1 MTAWRWSL
9 GEHAYRRGYR
19 YLRGEGAPHD
29 PVAAIHWLNRAA
41 ARGHAR
47 AQHALSMIY
56 LSGVTGHA
64 PSASWLIEARA
75 GSSTAAWNAS
85 LLYPE
90 GLDVKPDPALA
101 CAWAR
106 AAARRGLACAQANLG
121 MLLTRGIGCRRDFDE
136 AVFWYRRAAEQ
147 GEAAGALG
155 LGILY
160 EGGFGV
166 TKDVAEAMRWYRKA
180 AEAGNDV
187 AATAL
192 GLLLLSGSER
202 EPSEAH
208 RWLNGPAARGFTHA
222 QYGMGL
228 LALKL
233 RDDAR
238 AKFWLSKAAAQGHA
252 AAQTTLA
259 TVRSPEDKG
268 SAAA

>member
-9 GEHAYRRGYR
+9 GERAYRRGYR
-19 YLRGEGAPHD
+19 YLRGQGAPHD
-29 PVAAIHWLNRAA
+29 PVAALHWLNRAA

-56 LSGVTGHA
+56 LSGVTGHS
-64 PSASWLIEARA
+64 PSASWLAEARA
-75 GSSTAAWNAS
+75 GSSIAAWNAG

-136 AVFWYRRAAEQ
+136 ALLWYRRAAEQ

-160 EGGFGV
+160 EGGLGV
-166 TKDVAEAMRWYRKA
+166 AKHVTEAMGWYRKA

-192 GLLLLSGSER
+192 GLLLLNGAER
-202 EPSEAH
+202 ECGEAQ
-208 RWLNGPAARGFTHA
+208 RWLNGPAARGFAHA

-228 LALKL
+228 LAVKL

-238 AKFWLSKAAAQGHA
+238 AKFWLGKAAQQGHA
-252 AAQTTLA
+252 AAQSTLA
-259 TVRSPEDKG
+259 KLQA
-268 SAAA
+268 SAAEANAAA